1 MKWNEMKRL
10 KNMSWFFLNLHR
22 WHHYPHYCHRNQIR
36 LLGALIPER
45 NILLWISSKYFSLAL
60 PAVTILVHMC
70 RLVSNMF
77 KQDKIS
83 RFSGNNLSRLSV
95 EWLLKKLVWFQ
106 LQHGTNTIS
115 VWPNQMK
122 PRSASVDE
130 TEIV

>member
-1 MKWNEMKRL
+1 MKWNEEAE
-10 KNMSWFFLNLHR
+10 NISCFFLNLHR
-22 WHHYPHYCHRNQIR
+22 WHHYPHYCHHNQIR
-36 LLGALIPER
+36 TLDAGRGTFCCESLR
-45 NILLWISSKYFSLAL
+45 SYFSLAL
-60 PAVTILVHMC
+60 PAVTILVQMC
-70 RLVSNMF
+70 RLVSHMF

-115 VWPNQMK
+115 VWTNQMK
-122 PRSASVDE
+122 PRSSSVDE